1 VPRPAISVVLPV
13 YNGERY
19 LRQTLAS
26 LRWQSFTT
34 WEAVCVNDGSTDG
47 TLAILRD
54 YAAADA
60 RFRIIDQPNGGIV
73 AALNRGLAEA
83 QAEWVARLDGD
94 DIALPHRFKTQL
106 DFVRLHPE
114 TTLVGSAVTTIDPE
128 GDVLRTLPCVTDHDT
143 IERALLAGEAPIAH
157 PTVLMRRDAALAAGG
172 YRSEYE
178 WVEDADL
185 WLRLALEG
193 RLANIAEP
201 LTRYRLHAGSV
212 CWTKRAEQQQ
222 RLAKLLTTA
231 RAERGLPP
239 LPERETSKRQLSDP
253 RGKWAR
259 QAARDGR
266 VGVAAKWVRRLI
278 ADKPLSPSSWRVA
291 AETVLRGAIAV
302 ASGRRERLPVLPDWR
317 EFDCAAGGAAKP
329 RAA

>member
-1 VPRPAISVVLPV
+1 VQRPAISVVLPV

-34 WEAVCVNDGSTDG
+34 WEAVCVNDGSTDS

-60 RFRIIDQPNGGIV
+60 RFRVIDQPNGGIV

-83 QAEWVARLDGD
+83 QADWVARLDGD

-128 GDVLRTLPCVTDHDT
+128 GDVLRTLPCVTDHDA

-157 PTVLMRRDAALAAGG
+157 PTVLMRRGAVLAAGS

-185 WLRLALEG
+185 WLRLAREG

-212 CWTKRAEQQQ
+212 CWTKRIEQQQ
-222 RLAKLLTTA
+222 RLTKLLTTA

-239 LPERETSKRQLSDP
+239 LPERETSQRRLSDP

-266 VGVAAKWVRRLI
+266 IRTAMKWIGRLVVE
-278 ADKPLSPSSWRVA
+278 KPLSPDSWRVA